1 MFISTGLAIWLLER
15 TGSKIIINR
24 ISLIEK
30 IIFSKKVWNAAAEDA
45 DCVDPGIVPC
55 NASSKWNGCQS
66 EGTFLIEGCKK
77 RVTCTLSYRENG
89 CDDGKFFDEKYKKC
103 VKYPQDS
110 QCPQQTPPSNPAPR
124 TDINCDGKYHVVP
137 GTNCKSFYSC
147 SYVRDSYPYG
157 CWTGEVLIK

>member
-1 MFISTGLAIWLLER
+1 MLER